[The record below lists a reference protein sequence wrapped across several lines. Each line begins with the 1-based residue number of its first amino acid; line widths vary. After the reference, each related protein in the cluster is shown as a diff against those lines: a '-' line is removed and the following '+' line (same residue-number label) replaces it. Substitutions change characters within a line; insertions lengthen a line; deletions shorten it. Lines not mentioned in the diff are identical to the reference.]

1 LAGAEAE
8 AEAAAEDLLAEATA
22 EDEDLAAEEAAAEDA
37 AAEDFA
43 EDVTTALEVVE
54 ATTALVEVVGTAVQ
68 GLWQPLLYLLVV
80 FGPATVVE
88 TPNLFTRDETWFH
101 DMPWGGLKP

>member
-22 EDEDLAAEEAAAEDA
+22 EDEDLAAEEA